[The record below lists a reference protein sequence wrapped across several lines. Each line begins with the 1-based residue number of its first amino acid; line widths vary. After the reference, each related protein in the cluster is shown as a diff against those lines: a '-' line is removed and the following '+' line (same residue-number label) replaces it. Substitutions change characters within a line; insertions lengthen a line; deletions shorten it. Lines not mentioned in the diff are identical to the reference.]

1 VLAESEHTFESH
13 PEPEFTRCDAANQK
27 LFYSIFK
34 PYRKELT
41 SKVDRR
47 HGESYPS
54 TSECSFEVMCVK
66 SLNVAYVRS
75 SLLRG
80 SGIANH
86 IIEIAKRIRAA
97 GNSVVIFS
105 HTAHVSTEGVPVQKI
120 RFSGNWIPFFR
131 NVVFPFGSLQHLRNF
146 DLIHSQYHPAIF
158 AGNAASEFLKKPH
171 VFTYHGF
178 APVRVWR
185 SSKQRLKMID
195 HRIGTFLALR
205 SRIDKIITVSHY
217 LKDELIRHYF
227 VPEKDIQ
234 VIYNGVDLDR
244 FHPRRNGQRIRKL
257 YQVDDGD
264 PVVLYLGRL
273 APYKGV
279 QFLIDAVPRVLKE
292 LPTTRFIVGGAA
304 RYDALNLM
312 NMVKRL
318 KVRKSVIFT
327 GYILDQD
334 IPDLYAACDVFCY
347 PSLWEGFGLPPVEA
361 QACGKPVVAFNTCSL
376 PEVVKSGQTGS
387 LVRPKNSQALADAI
401 VSILH
406 DDRRRQQMGIHA
418 RERVSR
424 LFSWDEAVER
434 TLEVYREVMQ

>member
-1 VLAESEHTFESH
+1 
-13 PEPEFTRCDAANQK
+13 
-27 LFYSIFK
+27 
-34 PYRKELT
+34 
-41 SKVDRR
+41 
-47 HGESYPS
+47 
-54 TSECSFEVMCVK
+54 
-66 SLNVAYVRS
+66 
-75 SLLRG
+75 
-80 SGIANH
+80 
-86 IIEIAKRIRAA
+86 
-97 GNSVVIFS
+97 
-105 HTAHVSTEGVPVQKI
+105 
-120 RFSGNWIPFFR
+120 
-131 NVVFPFGSLQHLRNF
+131 
-146 DLIHSQYHPAIF
+146 
-158 AGNAASEFLKKPH
+158 
-171 VFTYHGF
+171 
-178 APVRVWR
+178 
-185 SSKQRLKMID
+185 
-195 HRIGTFLALR
+195 
-205 SRIDKIITVSHY
+205 
-217 LKDELIRHYF
+217 
-227 VPEKDIQ
+227 
-234 VIYNGVDLDR
+234 
-244 FHPRRNGQRIRKL
+244 
-257 YQVDDGD
+257 VDDGD

-434 TLEVYREVMQ
+434 TLEVYREVM